1 MARRRERKGNRV
13 TLTGLQSPF
22 IGYRRAPR
30 REQWH
35 WWAWVAA
42 WGLLG
47 LAVAVWL

>member
-1 MARRRERKGNRV
+1 MQRGCKPKRM
-13 TLTGLQSPF
+13 TLRGLQSPF
-22 IGYRRAPR
+22 VGYRRAPR

-35 WWAWVAA
+35 WWAWVFG